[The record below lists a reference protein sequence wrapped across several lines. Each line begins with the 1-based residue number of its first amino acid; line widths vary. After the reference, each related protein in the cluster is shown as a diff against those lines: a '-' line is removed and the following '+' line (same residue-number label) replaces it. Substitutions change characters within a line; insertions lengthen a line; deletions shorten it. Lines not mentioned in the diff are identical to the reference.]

1 MASKAEYLKRY
12 LSGAGDDAAGARGD
26 AGEKKKRRRKKD
38 RDAPSGAHH
47 PGARVRRVGAG
58 VRVVDNDVD
67 DWKRARE
74 DADAARR
81 RDEEAPVV
89 VTEDGRE
96 TTEADGP
103 AAAPRRRYLG
113 IGEDG
118 SGWAVADD
126 DDARDEPRDDDPGG
140 GDGDVSPP
148 RPRRARHDTDSDD
161 DEGANTAGAEDLS
174 PPRRR
179 ARHDSSDDEDAA
191 ADRSR
196 SRSPS
201 PAGRSKRP
209 AAASA
214 PDDAAD
220 LSPPRRDRTHAAHDS
235 PPDQSPPRRRV
246 EGKETASFAGG
257 DDLSPPR
264 RRGRGGETGDSPR
277 LRSPE
282 ETTARGLSG
291 DADLSPPRRGAPT
304 MTDGTRTG
312 LVAASDVVREAAERR
327 EAAMRRVAAMSDEA
341 SGRGAAT
348 RVRDKATGAALSDAE
363 ARRRRDALEREKDGG
378 PTREKPAWSRG
389 IAQARSEMQSAADLR
404 EEADA
409 PFARAEVDAKT
420 DAAMK
425 AATRF
430 GDPMAARAK
439 KRGDASGDA
448 ELSLPSVV
456 AGLSEEVLRRGGF
469 RIPQGVPA
477 HSWLKRGMG
486 AGPPNRFGIKPGRHW
501 DGVDRSTGFEQ
512 ELFKAQNDRRTREQS
527 NWKYAQSMWE

>member
-1 MASKAEYLKRY
+1 
-12 LSGAGDDAAGARGD
+12 
-26 AGEKKKRRRKKD
+26 
-38 RDAPSGAHH
+38 
-47 PGARVRRVGAG
+47 
-58 VRVVDNDVD
+58 
-67 DWKRARE
+67 
-74 DADAARR
+74 
-81 RDEEAPVV
+81 
-89 VTEDGRE
+89 
-96 TTEADGP
+96 
-103 AAAPRRRYLG
+103 
-113 IGEDG
+113 
-118 SGWAVADD
+118 
-126 DDARDEPRDDDPGG
+126 
-140 GDGDVSPP
+140 
-148 RPRRARHDTDSDD
+148 
-161 DEGANTAGAEDLS
+161 
-174 PPRRR
+174 
-179 ARHDSSDDEDAA
+179 
-191 ADRSR
+191 
-196 SRSPS
+196 
-201 PAGRSKRP
+201 
-209 AAASA
+209 
-214 PDDAAD
+214 
-220 LSPPRRDRTHAAHDS
+220 
-235 PPDQSPPRRRV
+235 
-246 EGKETASFAGG
+246 
-257 DDLSPPR
+257 
-264 RRGRGGETGDSPR
+264 
-277 LRSPE
+277 
-282 ETTARGLSG
+282 
-291 DADLSPPRRGAPT
+291 

-409 PFARAEVDAKT
+409 PFARVEVDAQT

-512 ELFKAQNDRRTREQS
+512 ELFKAQNYRRTREQS